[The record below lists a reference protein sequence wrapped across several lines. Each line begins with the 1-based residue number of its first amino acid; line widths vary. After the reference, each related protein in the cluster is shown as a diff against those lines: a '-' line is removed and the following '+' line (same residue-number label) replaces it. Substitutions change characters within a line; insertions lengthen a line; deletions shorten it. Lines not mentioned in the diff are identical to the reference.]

1 MKKTVVLEQIN
12 GELRKKTA
20 QQRTNFAPQKLK
32 WRKSDWILRKSLN
45 FAKD

>member
-1 MKKTVVLEQIN
+1 MKKTAVLQQIN

-20 QQRTNFAPQKLK
+20 QRWPNFAPQKLK